1 MNSASAVI
9 ICLAYILG
17 LLFTAQPDVGG
28 YGVLG
33 LGIVAALVVFLPL
46 PGGSRGWKSPSTALV
61 WVVAGFVGLA
71 ASFYLQWRMPQ
82 PGPNDISRFVPGS
95 DGSHMEQLVK
105 VWGIVK
111 SVPRVTRSEKGQF
124 WLEVTQLE
132 ILPDPKQGRESKEN
146 QPVSGKLYVT
156 VPLLQATGR
165 HPGQVVAVTGK
176 LYAPKGPSMS
186 GGFDFKAYLAKEGC
200 FAGLAGRQ
208 VDPQEG
214 NSREVWGLWQV
225 NRRILQSQA
234 RWLGVPAGPLLTGMV
249 LGGRGVDL
257 PNEVKDK
264 FVQVGLAHVLAASG
278 FHVSLLLRL
287 VLDLTK
293 RFSLRMQFAGG
304 VGALVFYV
312 SLTGLQPSVLR
323 AAVMGLGA
331 LVGLLYE
338 RQVKPLGALLI
349 AAVLLLLWNP
359 LWIWDVGFQLSF
371 LATLGLLVTVPAIM
385 KRLDWL
391 PTPLASE
398 IAVPLAAMVW
408 TLPLQLYVFSQLAS
422 YSIFVNAITSVI
434 ISPITIG
441 GFISGV
447 AGLVWPPAGSA
458 VAWVLYYPLHVL
470 MVIVRFFSELPGSE
484 VATGTLSPIQLL
496 LLYGALVMVWL
507 VPWWHQGRRWV
518 LIMLFAVGL
527 VVVPV
532 LQARGTVVQVT
543 VLDAGGAAVLVAE
556 DKGEVTVISSG
567 DENTALYTV
576 MPFLRQRAINQID
589 WGIAPT
595 GIGPRSGWYLLWD
608 KVGVTNLVS
617 PEPPTASLQSVLD
630 ESPIAYQ
637 KLDVGKEAKLGLV
650 GVKLV
655 NGSPLVMQLQIGD
668 KSWLWLGNLNISEQ
682 TKLVRGVNLPRA
694 DVLWWLG
701 NQLAQELVD
710 VVGPSV
716 AIASNSPDEETPD
729 HLGTVNSKIY
739 STAEVGAIVWTPGD
753 GFTTNLEKMEN
764 SDPLF

>member
-17 LLFTAQPDVGG
+17 LLFTALPGVGG

-33 LGIVAALVVFLPL
+33 LGIVAALVVLLPL
-46 PGGSRGWKSPSTALV
+46 PGGSRGWKSPSKALV
-61 WVVAGFVGLA
+61 WVLAGFIGLA
-71 ASFYLQWRMPQ
+71 ASFYLQWQTPK
-82 PGPNDISRFVPGS
+82 PAANDISRFMGS
-95 DGSHMEQLVK
+95 SDATNMEQLVK

-124 WLEVTQLE
+124 WLEATQLE
-132 ILPDPKQGRESKEN
+132 ILPDPKEGRESKGN

-176 LYAPKGPSMS
+176 LYAPQGPSIP
-186 GGFDFKAYLAKEGC
+186 GGFDFKAYLAKDGC

-214 NSREVWGLWQV
+214 NSREVWGLWQI

-257 PNEVKDK
+257 PNEVKDE

-293 RFSLRMQFAGG
+293 RFSRRVQFAGG

-331 LVGLLYE
+331 LIGLLYE
-338 RQVKPLGALLI
+338 RQVKPLGSLLI
-349 AAVLLLLWNP
+349 AAVVLLLLNP

-371 LATLGLLVTVPAIM
+371 LATLGLLVTVPPIM
-385 KRLDWL
+385 QRLDWM
-391 PTPLASE
+391 PTPLASA

-408 TLPLQLYVFSQLAS
+408 TLPLQLQVFSQLAP
-422 YSIFVNAITSVI
+422 YSIVVNMITSLL

-447 AGLVWPPAGSA
+447 AALVWPDAGSA
-458 VAWVLYYPLHVL
+458 LAGVLYYPLHLL
-470 MVIVRFFSELPGSE
+470 MAIVKFFSQLPGSE
-484 VATGTLSPIQLL
+484 VATGTLSLIQLL

-518 LIMLFAVGL
+518 LMMLFAVGL
-527 VVVPV
+527 VLVPV
-532 LQARGTVVQVT
+532 LQDQATVVQVT

-608 KVGVTNLVS
+608 KVDVKNLAS
-617 PEPPTASLQSVLD
+617 PQQPTASLQSVLD
-630 ESPIAYQ
+630 EIPITYQ
-637 KLDVGKEAKLGLV
+637 KLEVGKEAQFGLV
-650 GVKLV
+650 GMNLV
-655 NGSPLVMQLQIGD
+655 NGTPPVMQLQIGD
-668 KSWLWLGNLNISEQ
+668 KSWLWLGNLNIKEQ
-682 TKLVRGVNLPRA
+682 TKLVRGGNLPRA
-694 DVLWWLG
+694 DVLWWSG
-701 NQLAQELVD
+701 NKLAQELVE
-710 VVGPSV
+710 VVAPSV
-716 AIASNSPDEETPD
+716 AIASNSPDVETPAD
-729 HLGTVNSKIY
+729 LGTVNSTIY
-739 STAEVGAIVWTPGD
+739 STTEEGAIVWTYGG

>member
-9 ICLAYILG
+9 ICFAYILG
-17 LLFTAQPDVGG
+17 LLFTALPGGG

-33 LGIVAALVVFLPL
+33 LGIVAALVVLLPL
-46 PGGSRGWKSPSTALV
+46 PGGSRGWKSPSKALV
-61 WVVAGFVGLA
+61 WLLAGFIGLA
-71 ASFYLQWRMPQ
+71 ASFYLQWYTPK
-82 PGPNDISRFVPGS
+82 PAANDISRFVGS
-95 DGSHMEQLVK
+95 SDTTNMQQLVK
-105 VWGIVK
+105 VWGTVK

-124 WLEVTQLE
+124 WLEATKLE
-132 ILPDPKQGRESKEN
+132 ILPDPKAGSESQGN
-146 QPVSGKLYVT
+146 QPVSGNLYVT

-176 LYAPKGPSMS
+176 LYEPQGPSIP
-186 GGFDFKAYLAKEGC
+186 GGFDFKAYLAKDGC

-214 NSREVWGLWQV
+214 NSQEVWGLWQV
-225 NRRILQSQA
+225 RRRILQSQA

-257 PNEVKDK
+257 PNQVKDD

-278 FHVSLLLRL
+278 FHVSLLVRL
-287 VLDLTK
+287 VLELTK
-293 RFSLRMQFAGG
+293 RFSPRVQFGFG
-304 VGALVFYV
+304 VSALAVYV
-312 SLTGLQPSVLR
+312 GLTGLQASVLR
-323 AAVMGLGA
+323 AALMGLGA

-338 RQVKPLGALLI
+338 RQVKPLASLLI
-349 AAVLLLLWNP
+349 AAVVLLLFNP

-371 LATLGLLVTVPAIM
+371 LATLGLLVTVPPMM

-391 PTPLASE
+391 PTPLASA

-408 TLPLQLYVFSQLAS
+408 TLPLQLQVFSQLPP
-422 YSIFVNAITSVI
+422 YSIVVNAITSII

-447 AGLVWPPAGSA
+447 AALVWPVAGSA
-458 VAWVLYYPLHVL
+458 LAWLLYYPLQLL
-470 MVIVRFFSELPGSE
+470 MAMVQFFSELPGSA
-484 VATGTLSPIQLL
+484 VATGTLSLIQLL
-496 LLYGALVMVWL
+496 LLYGAVVMVWL

-532 LQARGTVVQVT
+532 LQARATIFQVT
-543 VLDAGGAAVLVAE
+543 ILDAGGATVLVAE
-556 DKGEVTVISSG
+556 DKGEVTLMSSG
-567 DENTALYTV
+567 DENTALYAV
-576 MPFLRQRAINQID
+576 MPFLRQQAINQID

-595 GIGPRSGWYLLWD
+595 GIGPRSGWYLLLN
-608 KVGVTNLVS
+608 KLGVTNLAS
-617 PEPPTASLQSVLD
+617 PQPPSASLQSVLD
-630 ESPIAYQ
+630 EMPIAYQ
-637 KLDVGKEAKLGLV
+637 KLEMGKEAQFGLV

-655 NGSPLVMQLQIGD
+655 SDTLPVMQLQIGD

-682 TKLVRGVNLPRA
+682 SKLVQGGNLPQA
-694 DVLWWLG
+694 DVLWWSG
-701 NQLAQELVD
+701 NQLAIELLE
-710 VVGPSV
+710 VVAPSV
-716 AIASNSPDEETPD
+716 AIASNSPDVET
-729 HLGTVNSKIY
+729 LGRVGTVSSMIY
-739 STAEVGAIVWTPGD
+739 STAEEAVITWTPD
-753 GFTTNLEKMEN
+753 GGFATNLEKMEN